1 MSHERILKW
10 LNDARVIYR
19 RDPINDEPTY
29 NNKHYNYYEDGTYEC
44 YNLFNTASK
53 ITSFRSLKWH
63 ALVLSYLNKYDI
75 RMHARVIRYISDK
88 QNGFITWKVD
98 EASISNLIIDTF
110 WKGVNAP
117 RNRKRRI
124 IFKDYCKLSFDE
136 KMKIVGKLVGRQKL
150 SKDKIYLTMLDI
162 NDSGIKI
169 TIQHLADLLN
179 CSTRTIHRNM
189 GKELR
194 KEKQKL
200 NEEI

>member
-1 MSHERILKW
+1 
-10 LNDARVIYR
+10 
-19 RDPINDEPTY
+19 
-29 NNKHYNYYEDGTYEC
+29 
-44 YNLFNTASK
+44 
-53 ITSFRSLKWH
+53 
-63 ALVLSYLNKYDI
+63 
-75 RMHARVIRYISDK
+75 
-88 QNGFITWKVD
+88 
-98 EASISNLIIDTF
+98 
-110 WKGVNAP
+110 
-117 RNRKRRI
+117 
-124 IFKDYCKLSFDE
+124 
-136 KMKIVGKLVGRQKL
+136 MKIVGKLVGRQKL